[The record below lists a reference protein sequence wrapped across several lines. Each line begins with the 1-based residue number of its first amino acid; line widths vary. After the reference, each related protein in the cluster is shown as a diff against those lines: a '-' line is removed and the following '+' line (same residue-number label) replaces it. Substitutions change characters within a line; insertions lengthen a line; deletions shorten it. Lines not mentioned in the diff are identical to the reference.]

1 MKERTIY
8 YIFLIFSA
16 GITLS
21 SCVKKPKYSSIPEI
35 EYRDFIRYGNNP
47 MNPDSF
53 EVVIAFKDNE
63 GDIGI
68 AEEDMVGEFKEGNLW
83 MTYFYD
89 SLGAWAALD
98 TSNSPTSPFDTLRLT
113 YPVPV
118 VLPEG
123 DDEEPMKGLI
133 YVKKK
138 PFFAVHE
145 RIKFSIYMKDMARNK
160 SNVVETPPLVFE
172 P

>member
-1 MKERTIY
+1 MKLRPLY
-8 YIFLIFSA
+8 YIPLAFFA
-16 GITLS
+16 GTALS
-21 SCVKKPKYSSIPEI
+21 SCVEKPKYPSTPEI

-68 AEEDMVGEFKEGNLW
+68 AEEDMVGDFKEGNLW

-89 SLGAWAALD
+89 SQGTWAALD
-98 TSNSPTSPFDTLRLT
+98 NTPSIPPFDTLKLT

-145 RIKFSIYMKDMARNK
+145 KIKFSIYMKDMARNK
-160 SNVVETPPLVFE
+160 SNVVETPALVFE